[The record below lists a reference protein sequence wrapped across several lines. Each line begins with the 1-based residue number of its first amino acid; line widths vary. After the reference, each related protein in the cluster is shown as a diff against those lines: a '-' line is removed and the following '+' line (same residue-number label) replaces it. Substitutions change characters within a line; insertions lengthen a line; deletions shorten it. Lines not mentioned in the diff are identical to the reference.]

1 MLTVQNLNVS
11 FGGVKALNV
20 DKFEIGD
27 KELRVVIG
35 LNGADKSTLMDVLCG
50 KTRPTGGHAV
60 FNGKELIGRSEVE
73 IARMGVGRKFQKPS
87 VFSGL
92 TVFDN
97 LMLGLNTE
105 KGFLSSLFFQL
116 NEKQEEKIKE
126 VARKVGLEAELST
139 LAGSLSHGQK
149 QWLEIVIVLL
159 QEPELL
165 LIDEPAA
172 GMSDA
177 ETAKTAELLCELAEN
192 NSVIVIE
199 HDMHFVEQ
207 IAQDKV
213 TVLVRGKIL
222 TEGTFEEVKNN
233 QEVID
238 CYLGSPDSAQA
249 KKNIRHAKQNNYG
262 NPEYTDLL
270 WRKPNIMGSRYGRI

>member
-1 MLTVQNLNVS
+1 MLTVTNLNVS

-20 DKFEIGD
+20 DKFEIGNH
-27 KELRVVIG
+27 ELRVVIG
-35 LNGADKSTLMDVLCG
+35 PNGAGKSTLMDVLCG
-50 KTRPTGGHAV
+50 KTHPAGGHAV
-60 FNGKELIGRSEVE
+60 FNGENLIGKSEVE

-87 VFSGL
+87 VFGGL

-97 LMLGLNTE
+97 LMLGLNTC
-105 KGFLSSLFFQL
+105 KGFFSSLFFKL
-116 NEKQEEKIKE
+116 NSTQKDKILDI
-126 VARKVGLEAELST
+126 ARKVGLDNELHT
-139 LAGSLSHGQK
+139 LAGALSHGQK
-149 QWLEIVIVLL
+149 QWLEIAIVLL
-159 QEPELL
+159 QDPELM

-177 ETAKTAELLCELAEN
+177 ETEKTGELLCELASQ

-213 TVLVRGKIL
+213 TVLVRGEIL
-222 TEGTFEEVKNN
+222 TEGTFDEVKNN

-238 CYLGSPDSAQA
+238 CYLGAPDSAQ
-249 KKNIRHAKQNNYG
+249 
-262 NPEYTDLL
+262 T
-270 WRKPNIMGSRYGRI
+270 RK